1 MAAAA
6 GREETKQRKKT
17 AEKTESNSG
26 CQSKWKSQSKQNET
40 ESREEGGVGCG
51 EKCTF
56 SMCAKC

>member
-6 GREETKQRKKT
+6 GREETKQRKKLL
-17 AEKTESNSG
+17 KRQSDSG
-26 CQSKWKSQSKQNET
+26 CQSEWKSQSKQNET
-40 ESREEGGVGCG
+40 KSREEGGVGCG